1 MKYIITE
8 GQQKRMIKHISDIL
22 NYEFEKTKIVCG
34 VTVEEFGEDDEGYN
48 DGLRYYIFVSFNEK
62 YTRTAGIFGFRIATE
77 RKIREMLRNWFGLE
91 KDEYFISTLVKDC

>member
-34 VTVEEFGEDDEGYN
+34 VTVEEVGEDDEDYN
-48 DGLRYYIFVSFNEK
+48 DGLRYDIFVSFNEK
-62 YTRTAGIFGFRIATE
+62 YTRTAGIYGFRVATE
-77 RKIREMLRNWFGLE
+77 RKIREMLRNWFGLG
-91 KDEYFISTLVKDC
+91 KDEYYISIIVKDC